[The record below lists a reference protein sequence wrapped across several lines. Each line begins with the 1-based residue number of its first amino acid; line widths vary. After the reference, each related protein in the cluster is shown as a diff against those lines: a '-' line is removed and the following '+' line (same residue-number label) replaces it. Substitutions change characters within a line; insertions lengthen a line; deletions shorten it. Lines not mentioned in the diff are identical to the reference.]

1 LNSRGPFSQER
12 ELYAEL
18 ARQVQ
23 TGQRVVRATL
33 IQGWGSVPREVG
45 AKMLIYPDG
54 SIRGT
59 VGGGCG
65 EAEVWQAAMET
76 LQSGLPQRVE
86 VDLTED
92 ASSDNGKV
100 CGGRFEVF
108 IDCWELALTTDQRER
123 LLVTYL
129 GPRPAR
135 GWRKQAAFAGQADPD
150 WRVGESRLLEAPDG
164 KFWEQAFDDGRPK
177 LVEMDG
183 QEFFLDP
190 LGRGLELVI
199 AGAGHIARPL
209 STMASLCGYSVVVID
224 DRPEY
229 ARAEAFPEARVVCR
243 SFVDFFADYSLHG
256 GSHIVLVTRG
266 HKLDEDC
273 LRSLIGR
280 PAPYYLGMIGSRRRT
295 RAVLDELLL
304 EGVEREWLSRIY
316 APIGLNIGAL
326 TPEEI
331 AISILSEMISIRRGG
346 GVGSLRA
353 SGKGPSQALTPPLPP
368 SQADR
373 LGLK

>member
-1 LNSRGPFSQER
+1 MISRGPFSQER

-23 TGQRVVRATL
+23 AGQRVARATL
-33 IQGWGSVPREVG
+33 VQGWGSVPREVG
-45 AKMLIYPDG
+45 AKMLVYPDG

-59 VGGGCG
+59 IGGGCG
-65 EAEVWQAAMET
+65 EAEVWQAAMDT
-76 LQSGLPQRVE
+76 LHSGLPQRVE

-108 IDCWELALTTDQRER
+108 IECWEQAIPADERER
-123 LLVTYL
+123 VLVTYL

-135 GWRKQAAFAGQADPD
+135 DWRKQTAFVGDSDPD
-150 WRVGESRLLEAPDG
+150 WRIGESRLLEAPDG
-164 KFWEQAFDDGRPK
+164 HFWERAFGDGRPK
-177 LVEMDG
+177 LVEVDG

-209 STMASLCGYSVVVID
+209 CTMASLCGYGVVVVD

-229 ARAEAFPEARVVCR
+229 AQPASFPEARVVCR
-243 SFVDFFADYSLHG
+243 PFEEFFADYPLHE

-266 HKLDEDC
+266 HKLDENC
-273 LRSLIGR
+273 LRSLVGR
-280 PAPYYLGMIGSRRRT
+280 PAPNYLGMIGSRRRT
-295 RAVLDELLL
+295 RAVLEELRQ
-304 EGVEREWLSRIY
+304 EGVDQHWLDGIY

-331 AISILSEMISIRRGG
+331 AISILSEMISHRRGG
-346 GVGSLRA
+346 GGGSLRTP
-353 SGKGPSQALTPPLPP
+353 GKGPSQALTPPLPP
-368 SQADR
+368 SQA
-373 LGLK
+373 